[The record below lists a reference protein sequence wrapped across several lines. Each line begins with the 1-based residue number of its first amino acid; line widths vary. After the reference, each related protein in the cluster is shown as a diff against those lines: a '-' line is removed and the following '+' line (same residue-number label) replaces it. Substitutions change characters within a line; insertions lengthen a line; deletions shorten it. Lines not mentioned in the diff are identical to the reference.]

1 MIAHVPV
8 SLHKT
13 SAHAYTIGRP
23 SLPSENS
30 YSSRCTS
37 ILETVNP
44 QTFFRADSRAA
55 DQLRPIRLTPEFVA
69 TAEGSVLVEF
79 GHTRV
84 LCNATV
90 EQSVPGW
97 LRNSGKGWV
106 TAEYSMLPRATLTR
120 TPRESERGKIG
131 GRTHEIQRLI
141 GRSLRSVMD
150 LRALGERSII
160 LDCDVLQ
167 ADGGTRTA
175 AITGAAAALSLALNK
190 LVSSGTLPSSPMRE
204 LVAAVSVG
212 IVDGQVLLDLD
223 YQEDSQAD
231 TDSNVVMTA
240 SGGLVETQATAERNP
255 YTRDQLTHMLD
266 VASLGIQQLIA
277 AQSAL
282 LEPNQA

>member
-1 MIAHVPV
+1 M
-8 SLHKT
+8 KT
-13 SAHAYTIGRP
+13 QPI
-23 SLPSENS
+23 
-30 YSSRCTS
+30 
-37 ILETVNP
+37 
-44 QTFFRADSRAA
+44 FRANDRAA
-55 DQLRPIRLTPEFVA
+55 DQLRSIRLTPGFVA
-69 TAEGSVLVEF
+69 TAEGSILVEF

-90 EQSVPGW
+90 EQTVPAW

-190 LVSSGTLPSSPMRE
+190 LVAAGTLPASPMRE

-223 YQEDSQAD
+223 YQEDSQAE
-231 TDSNVVMTA
+231 TDANVVMTA
-240 SGGLVETQATAERNP
+240 SGGLVETQATAERTP
-255 YTRDQLTHMLD
+255 YSRDELTEMLD
-266 VASLGIQQLIA
+266 VANAGIQQLIA
-277 AQSAL
+277 AQAHILTAASA
-282 LEPNQA
+282 PRP